1 MMVLFVAV
9 VGLIL
14 AAVLALWPLSKGPAP
29 EKPRWDGAD
38 KPRWDGSDEPRWNGS
53 EKPRWTGPETP
64 RWSPQ
69 EPDGERPRRF
79 RGSARVNPGSQ
90 GHAEPGAA
98 PTTLEGILTGQLLS
112 GEISQRQYLRALES
126 LAARD
131 EERHPLT
138 LRWDDRPGAW
148 S

>member
-14 AAVLALWPLSKGPAP
+14 AAVLALWPLSQGPA
-29 EKPRWDGAD
+29 
-38 KPRWDGSDEPRWNGS
+38 S
-53 EKPRWTGPETP
+53 EKPGRTSSPRPGWTGFGKTRWNGPETP
-64 RWSPQ
+64 RWSPGA
-69 EPDGERPRRF
+69 PDDERPRRF
-79 RGSARVNPGSQ
+79 RGSARVSPGSQ
-90 GHAEPGAA
+90 GHAEPTAA

>member
-14 AAVLALWPLSKGPAP
+14 AAVLALWPLSKGTPTDGTPAGGTP
-29 EKPRWDGAD
+29 FDDTPTGGTRAENWRAENWRAED
-38 KPRWDGSDEPRWNGS
+38 DEP
-53 EKPRWTGPETP
+53 
-64 RWSPQ
+64 
-69 EPDGERPRRF
+69 RPRRF
-79 RGSARVNPGSQ
+79 RGSARVRPGGQ
-90 GHAEPGAA
+90 GHAEPTAT
-98 PTTLEGILTGQLLS
+98 PTTLEGILAGQLLS

-131 EERHPLT
+131 EERHPMIM
-138 LRWDDRPGAW
+138 RWDDRPGAW